1 MNKIESNT
9 CFGSRTMRIALFGS
23 LMLTLWLPA
32 TTHAIKKCQDADGN
46 WHYGDTAVDEC
57 ERSKVTT
64 LNNRG
69 FIRSEDEAPKTAE
82 ELAAEEASLA
92 KERAEEQRI
101 AEEKAERERLLSVYQ
116 TEADI
121 DRQLDN
127 QIYSVD
133 SSIAVHKV
141 YLKGMQDK
149 LDRLKKKKASQ
160 KGAPAERT
168 QGEIVAAEAKIKESE
183 EELKLLDE
191 QKKAI
196 QDRFAREKALFRSIK
211 EGA

>member
-1 MNKIESNT
+1 MNEIVPTKRLGNRKSP
-9 CFGSRTMRIALFGS
+9 IAVLGG
-23 LMLTLWLPA
+23 LMLILLLPA
-32 TTHAIKKCQDADGN
+32 TSHAIKKCQDADGN

-64 LNNRG
+64 LNSRG
-69 FIRSEDEAPKTAE
+69 FISSEDEAPKTAE

-92 KERAEEQRI
+92 KERAEEQRV
-101 AEEKAERERLLSVYQ
+101 ADEKAERERLLSIYQ

-141 YLKGMQDK
+141 YLKGMKDK
-149 LDRLKKKKASQ
+149 VERLTKKKASQ
-160 KGAPAERT
+160 NGSPAART
-168 QGEIVAAEAKIKESE
+168 QGEIDQAKAKIEESE
-183 EELKLLDE
+183 AELKHLDE
-191 QKKAI
+191 QKQAI
-196 QDRFAREKALFRSIK
+196 QARFAREKELFRSIK

>member
-1 MNKIESNT
+1 MNEFVST
-9 CFGSRTMRIALFGS
+9 TRFGRGRTRIALLVG
-23 LMLTLWLPA
+23 LMLTLLLPA
-32 TTHAIKKCQDADGN
+32 TSHAIKKCQDADGK

-69 FIRSEDEAPKTAE
+69 FISSEDEAPKTQE

-101 AEEKAERERLLSVYQ
+101 EEEKAERERLLSIYQ

-141 YLKGMQDK
+141 YLKGMQEK
-149 LDRLKKKKASQ
+149 VDRLKIKKSSQ
-160 KGAPAERT
+160 KGSPAERT
-168 QGEIVAAEAKIKESE
+168 QGEIDQALTKIKASE
-183 EELKLLDE
+183 EELKQLDE

-196 QDRFAREKALFRSIK
+196 QARFAREKELFLSIK
-211 EGA
+211 QGA

>member
-1 MNKIESNT
+1 
-9 CFGSRTMRIALFGS
+9 
-23 LMLTLWLPA
+23 MLTLWLPA

-64 LNNRG
+64 VNNRG